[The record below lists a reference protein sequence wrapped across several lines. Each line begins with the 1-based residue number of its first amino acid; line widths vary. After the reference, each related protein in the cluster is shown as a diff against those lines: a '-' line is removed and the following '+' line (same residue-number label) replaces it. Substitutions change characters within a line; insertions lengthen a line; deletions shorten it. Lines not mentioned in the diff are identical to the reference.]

1 MAFSKAIWAGG
12 LAVAMGSAIFAAKTD
27 TAAPAADTPAPHH
40 GHGRLTKPW
49 SELKD
54 LTDDEKTK
62 ILAIH
67 QKAIDEI
74 HDIEA
79 KEHEDILATLTGA
92 QKKEVADLETKEK
105 EAAHAHHGATTK
117 PSAGSGA

>member
-1 MAFSKAIWAGG
+1 MSLSKTLWAGG
-12 LAVAMGSAIFAAKTD
+12 VAVLMGSAFLVAKTEAPAGD
-27 TAAPAADTPAPHH
+27 TAAPAHH
-40 GHGRLTKPW
+40 GKGRLTKPW
-49 SELKD
+49 NELKD

-79 KEHEDILATLTGA
+79 KEHSDILALLSDA
-92 QKKEVADLETKEK
+92 QKTEVAAIEAKEK
-105 EAAHAHHGATTK
+105 EGARHKATTQ
-117 PSAGSGA
+117 PAASAK